1 MKIPTF
7 LKKLKQLEFDGFF
20 SLKLNIIKKDL
31 ADVDKV
37 KLILKK
43 SKMYYLEN
51 YINLKI

>member
-1 MKIPTF
+1 MKVPTF
-7 LKKLKQLEFDGFF
+7 LKKLRQLEYDGIF

-51 YINLKI
+51 YVNLKL